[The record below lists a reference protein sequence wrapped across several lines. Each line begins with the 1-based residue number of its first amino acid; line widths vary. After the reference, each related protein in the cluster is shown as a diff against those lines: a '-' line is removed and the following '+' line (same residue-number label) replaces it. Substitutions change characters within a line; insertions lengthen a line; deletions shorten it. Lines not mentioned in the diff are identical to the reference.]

1 LFGVIVAGRG
11 ADEAIH
17 GHASTRRL
25 TPRACPP
32 RELAH
37 AWHACWSSLAAT
49 DPNLPVNKRGRAMVT
64 DPKSEL
70 RSPFANPWIQLILGI
85 ICMAAVANLQYGWTL
100 FVNPIDAKFHWGRV
114 AIQVAFTTFVLIE
127 TWLVPVEGYLVDRF
141 GPRWVVIGG
150 GILVAIAWVLNS
162 SADSLAMLYF
172 AAAVGGVGTG
182 CVYGTCVGNALKWFP
197 GRRGLAAG
205 FTAAGFGAG
214 AALTVIPISHMI
226 TSQGYQHAFFFFGL
240 LQGAIVVVIGLGLLV
255 PPASILA
262 AKVKPS
268 TTAYGYTPR
277 EVLRSPVFYVLYA
290 MFVLIAAG
298 GLTMTAAVKP
308 MSADLKID
316 KIPVDLLGF
325 TLAAGVFAVSLSRIF
340 DGVGRPF
347 FGWLSDRIGREHT
360 MALAFLI
367 GAGALFTLSQLG
379 GTNPLM
385 FVLVTALY
393 FGVYGEIFS
402 LFPATQGDTFGSK
415 YAAANAGMLY
425 TAKGTG
431 ALLVAPMAALAK
443 NHGYGTMFAIFVT
456 FNIVAALLALFV
468 LKPMRARHFAA
479 GPPAAGVQTRAA
491 AV

>member
-1 LFGVIVAGRG
+1 MITDSKSHSKSLF
-11 ADEAIH
+11 E
-17 GHASTRRL
+17 
-25 TPRACPP
+25 
-32 RELAH
+32 
-37 AWHACWSSLAAT
+37 
-49 DPNLPVNKRGRAMVT
+49 
-64 DPKSEL
+64 
-70 RSPFANPWIQLILGI
+70 NPWTQLVLGI
-85 ICMAAVANLQYGWTL
+85 ICMASVANLQYGWTL
-100 FVNPIDAKFHWGRV
+100 FVNPIDAKFHWGRA

-141 GPRWVVIGG
+141 GPRPIVIGG
-150 GILVAIAWVLNS
+150 GVLVAIAWVMNS
-162 SADSLAMLYF
+162 IADSLPLLYI
-172 AAAVGGVGTG
+172 AAAIGGIGTG

-214 AALTVIPISHMI
+214 AALTIIPISHMI
-226 TSQGYQHAFFFFGL
+226 TSDGYQHAFMFFGL
-240 LQGAIVVVIGLGLLV
+240 LQGAIVVIMGMALLV
-255 PPASILA
+255 PPPEILA

-268 TTAYGYTPR
+268 TTAYGYSPQQ
-277 EVLRSPVFYVLYA
+277 VLRSPVFYVLYV

-308 MSADLKID
+308 MAVDFKVD
-316 KIPVDLLGF
+316 KIPVDLFGIS
-325 TLAAGVFAVSLSRIF
+325 LAAGIFAVSLSRIF

-347 FGWLSDRIGREHT
+347 FGWLSDQIGREHT

-367 GAGALFTLSQLG
+367 GAAALFTLNQLG
-379 GTNPLM
+379 GSNPAG

-415 YAAANAGMLY
+415 FAAANAGMLY

-431 ALLVAPMAALAK
+431 ALLVPIMTALSK
-443 NHGYGTMFAIFVT
+443 DHGYGSMFTLFVT

-479 GPPAAGVQTRAA
+479 GPPADAPARTAA
-491 AV
+491 A